1 MKKSEQSM
9 SRNFSGERS
18 NMTLQEQIKK
28 DLTLAMKAKDEEKKS
43 ALRVIMGEF
52 GRGDKKEVS
61 DEDAVK
67 ILKKLIKSEK
77 EVIEKKGGTRDSEF
91 IKITE
96 QYLPKTAGEEEIVSW
111 IRENID
117 FSKFK
122 SKMQAM
128 GMIMKHFGSSADGN
142 TVKEILQKL

>member
-1 MKKSEQSM
+1 
-9 SRNFSGERS
+9 
-18 NMTLQEQIKK
+18 MTIQEQIKK
-28 DLTLAMKAKDEEKKS
+28 DLTIAMKAKDEEKKS

-52 GRGDKKEVS
+52 GRCDKKEVS

-77 EVIEKKGGTRDSEF
+77 EVIEKKGGTQDSEF
-91 IKITE
+91 IRITE
-96 QYLPKTAGEEEIVSW
+96 CYLPKTVGEEEIVSW
-111 IRENID
+111 IRENVD

-122 SKMQAM
+122 NKMQSM
-128 GMIMKHFGSSADGN
+128 SIIMKHFGSSADGN